1 MRLGELLALKWDDV
15 DFNSSYIWIKRS
27 YRRGRFTKPKNNQTR
42 KTDMSD
48 QLVEKLQA
56 YLSKQKR
63 EALKQGTG
71 EVTELVFHRHGQAI
85 EQNYIRRQYKR
96 ILKKAKIRY
105 IKFHG
110 LRHSFCAHL
119 LSEGVSPYYVS
130 QQVGHSS
137 INITC
142 DIYGSWIRTE
152 ENRHVNLLDPVHPTA
167 PHAHPTEAEK
177 PQPVK
182 ITANSL

>member
-1 MRLGELLALKWDDV
+1 MSNQLAE
-15 DFNSSYIWIKRS
+15 
-27 YRRGRFTKPKNNQTR
+27 T
-42 KTDMSD
+42 
-48 QLVEKLQA
+48 LQA
-56 YLSKQKR
+56 YLTNQKR
-63 EALKQGTG
+63 EALKTGFG
-71 EVTELVFHRHGQAI
+71 EVPEHVFNRVGGAI
-85 EQNYIRRQYKR
+85 EQNYIRRVYKR
-96 ILKKAKIRY
+96 ILKKAKLRY

-110 LRHSFCAHL
+110 FRHTFCTHL

-152 ENRHVNLLDPVHPTA
+152 ENRHVNLLDPMRPNT
-167 PHAHPTEAEK
+167 PHAHPTETQR
-177 PQPVK
+177 PQPAK